1 VDEEIDK
8 LVQGERKQ
16 AQMSQKELDAYFRET
31 PPDVDPDDELDEEL
45 QKLEDELPERY
56 KKLL

>member
-1 VDEEIDK
+1 MDEE
-8 LVQGERKQ
+8 
-16 AQMSQKELDAYFRET
+16 MKELDKVFRET